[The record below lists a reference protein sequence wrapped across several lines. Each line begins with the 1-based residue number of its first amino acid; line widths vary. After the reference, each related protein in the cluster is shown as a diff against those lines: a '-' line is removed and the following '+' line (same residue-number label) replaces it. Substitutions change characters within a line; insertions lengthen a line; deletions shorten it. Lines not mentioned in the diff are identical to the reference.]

1 MPSEPQPSPST
12 GPTVL
17 EEQVSLPTM
26 SGEQASLGT
35 MSDAQASQRATSDH
49 ATGLSGRFRI
59 LRPHAKGG
67 LGQVS
72 VALDQEL
79 HREVA
84 LKEILVHL
92 SDDTNARERFVLE
105 AEITG
110 GLEHPGIVPVYALGQ
125 YEDGRPYY
133 AMRFIKGD
141 SLKQSIE
148 AFHKADNPNL
158 KDDGARQLALRQLL
172 GRFIVVCNAMDY
184 AHSRGVLHRDLKPGN
199 IMVGE
204 YGETLVVDWGL
215 AKALGQREIGTN
227 AAPLRPSSK
236 LSSSVQTMQG
246 SAIGTPA
253 YMSPEQAAGK
263 LDELG
268 PTTDVYSLGAT
279 LYHLLCGRPP
289 FEKQDLFEILKKV
302 HRGEFP
308 RPRTVLATIPRGL
321 EAICLK
327 GMALRPEDRYPT
339 ARAMANDI
347 EHWLA
352 DEPISAAED
361 TAVERLS
368 RWARKHKG
376 LVQAGSVFLFLAF
389 VIASVA
395 WGFVSLS
402 NKRLNLANV
411 TINEQNT
418 AITGK
423 NEELKT
429 TNVQLSVARTEAVRK
444 GDEARELVRE
454 ASRSDFATAQ
464 ARLADGKWREA
475 MAYLGRALRYDSE
488 NVNAR
493 DALWL
498 TLLHG
503 QRDAPTLPRHSLR
516 HKDAVLSASF
526 SRDGTRVV
534 TASRDQSAR
543 IWDVRT
549 GQPIGAALQH
559 KGVVNSAS
567 FSPDGTRAVTVSA
580 DTTARIW
587 DANTGEPVGPPL
599 SHPDIVYG
607 ASFNPDGTRVVT
619 ACGDGAARSWD
630 SKTALPI
637 GPPMKHQD
645 AVYGASFSP
654 DGSLI
659 VTASGD
665 TTARIWNAHTGEP
678 VGAPLKHQ
686 DAVYVA
692 SFSPDGTRVITA
704 SGDNT
709 ARIWDAG
716 TGQPVSP
723 PLKHDRSVTS
733 ARFSPDGT
741 RVVTASDDTTARVWD
756 VQTGEPN
763 GPPLNHDGPV
773 ASANFSADG
782 TRVVT
787 ASEDQ
792 TARIWDALTGHPI
805 GRPLNHEGSVG
816 SASFGPDGMLVVTTS
831 DDLTAG
837 IWDAQTGQPVG
848 LFLKHGDAVYDVS
861 FSPDGARV
869 VTASGD
875 TTARLWDAKTGE
887 PIGSPLKHERSITSA
902 RFSPDGTAIVT
913 ASDDATARVWNA
925 HTGEAISPPLN
936 HTGVV
941 IGASFSHDGTRVVT
955 ASHDSTSRIWATQTG
970 RPIGVPLKHEN
981 FVSSASF
988 SPDGT
993 RVVTASRDKT
1003 ARIWDAQTGQPI
1015 GSTMQHEDAVY
1026 FAGFSP
1032 DGTRVVTASR
1042 ETTARLW
1049 DAQTGQPVG
1058 SPLPHPE
1065 SVYIASFSLDGTRI
1079 LTVSEDKTVR
1089 TWDAPTGRPLGPP
1102 LRHDSRVNSASFSPD
1117 GTRVVTANEDKT
1129 ARIWDTR
1136 TGQPIG
1142 PPLKHAGWLNGVG
1155 FSPDG
1160 TRIVTANEDQT
1171 ARIWDARSVEMLEGT
1186 AAETLVA
1193 FAAGARLDRRLGTL
1207 QLLSAEQRLA
1217 SARNVPSS
1225 LANNPDWLVLV
1236 EVCLAPRPESRILP
1250 RSTMTRREAATRL
1263 IRLRTAESVRE
1274 AMLVDPGHP
1283 LIQIALAGLKARA
1296 PQAEFLREYGVSRLP
1311 DDAAV
1316 CREAADMLKG
1326 QNDIPRATRALDKA
1340 LRLEPDH
1347 PHARVSS
1354 STKTWVVSGAAL
1366 AAGLGPSPAAS
1377 AVPLTDTRHS
1387 NRNLKP

>member
-1 MPSEPQPSPST
+1 MPSEPQPSPSVR
-12 GPTVL
+12 PTVL

-26 SGEQASLGT
+26 SEEQVSLGT
-35 MSDAQASQRATSDH
+35 MSDAQASQRATTDH
-49 ATGLSGRFRI
+49 APGLSGRFRI

-125 YEDGRPYY
+125 SDDGRPYY

-148 AFHKADNPNL
+148 QFHKADNPNL
-158 KDDGARQLALRQLL
+158 KDEGERQMALRQLL

-215 AKALGQREIGTN
+215 AKALGQREVGTD
-227 AAPLRPSSK
+227 ATPLRPSSA

-289 FEKQDLFEILKKV
+289 FEKEDLYEILKKV

-308 RPRTVLATIPRGL
+308 RPRSVLPTIPRGL

-339 ARAMANDI
+339 ARAMADDI

-361 TAVERLS
+361 SAVERLG
-368 RWARKHKG
+368 RWARKHKS
-376 LVQAGSVFLFLAF
+376 LVQAGSVSLLLITLITS
-389 VIASVA
+389 IAY
-395 WGFVSLS
+395 GFVSLS
-402 NKRLNLANV
+402 NKRLNLANN
-411 TINEQNT
+411 TISQQNT

-423 NEELKT
+423 NDELKT

-475 MAYLGRALRYDSE
+475 MAYLGRALRYDSD

-503 QRDAPTLPRHSLR
+503 QRDAPTLPRQSLR

-526 SRDGTRVV
+526 SHDGTRVV

-549 GQPIGAALQH
+549 GQPIGAPLQH
-559 KGVVNSAS
+559 KGVVNNAS
-567 FSPDGTRAVTVSA
+567 FSPDGARVVTVSA
-580 DTTARIW
+580 DTTAQLW

-607 ASFNPDGTRVVT
+607 ASFSPDGTRVVT
-619 ACGDGAARSWD
+619 AGGDATARSWD
-630 SKTALPI
+630 SKTVLPL

-654 DGSLI
+654 DGSRI

-678 VGAPLKHQ
+678 VGSPLKHQ
-686 DAVYVA
+686 DAVYGA
-692 SFSPDGTRVITA
+692 SFSPDGARVITA
-704 SGDNT
+704 SGDTT

-723 PLKHDRSVTS
+723 PLKHERSVTS

-741 RVVTASDDTTARVWD
+741 RVITASDDKTARIWD
-756 VQTGEPN
+756 AQTGEPV
-763 GPPLNHDGPV
+763 GPPLNHEGPV
-773 ASANFSADG
+773 AGASFSPDG

-787 ASEDQ
+787 AGEDQ
-792 TARIWDALTGHPI
+792 TARIWDVQTGLPI
-805 GRPLNHEGSVG
+805 GPALNHEGLVG
-816 SASFGPDGMLVVTTS
+816 SASFSPDGTSVLTTS

-837 IWDAQTGQPVG
+837 IWNAQTGQPIG
-848 LFLKHGDAVYDVS
+848 LFLKHGDAVYDSS
-861 FSPDGARV
+861 FSPDGTRV

-887 PIGSPLKHERSITSA
+887 PIGSSLKHERSVTSA
-902 RFSPDGTAIVT
+902 RFSPDGMFLAT
-913 ASDDATARVWNA
+913 ASDDTTARVWNA
-925 HTGEAISPPLN
+925 RTGEAISPPLN

-955 ASHDSTSRIWATQTG
+955 ASHDSTSRIWDAQTG
-970 RPIGVPLKHEN
+970 RPIGAPLKHEN
-981 FVSSASF
+981 FVSSTSF

-1003 ARIWDAQTGQPI
+1003 ARLWDAQTGQPI
-1015 GSTMQHEDAVY
+1015 ISSPMWHEDAVY

-1032 DGTRVVTASR
+1032 DGTRMITASR
-1042 ETTARLW
+1042 DTTACLW
-1049 DAQTGQPVG
+1049 NAMTGEQI
-1058 SPLPHPE
+1058 PLPHPE
-1065 SVYIASFSLDGTRI
+1065 SVYIASFSLDGTHI
-1079 LTVSEDKTVR
+1079 ITVSEDKTVR
-1089 TWDAPTGRPLGPP
+1089 TWDAQTGQPFGPP
-1102 LRHDSRVNSASFSPD
+1102 LTHDSRVNSASFSPD
-1117 GTRVVTANEDKT
+1117 GSRVLTANEDKT

-1136 TGQPIG
+1136 SSQPIG
-1142 PPLKHAGWLNGVG
+1142 PPLRHAGSLNGAA

-1160 TRIVTANEDQT
+1160 TRIVTANEDKSS
-1171 ARIWDARSVEMLEGT
+1171 RIWDVRSLEPLDGT

-1207 QLLSAEQRLA
+1207 QLLSTEQRLA
-1217 SARNVPSS
+1217 SARGVPAS
-1225 LANNPDWLVLV
+1225 LANNPNWLVLV

-1263 IRLRTAESVRE
+1263 IRRRTAESLRE

-1283 LIQIALAGLKARA
+1283 LIQIALAGLKAHA
-1296 PQAEFLREYGVSRLP
+1296 PQAEFLREYGVSRLS

-1340 LRLEPDH
+1340 CRLEPNH
-1347 PHARVSS
+1347 PQGNRLLQMGVPRSRS
-1354 STKTWVVSGAAL
+1354 FDV
-1366 AAGLGPSPAAS
+1366 
-1377 AVPLTDTRHS
+1377 AVRG
-1387 NRNLKP
+1387 REG